1 MRLLIV
7 SNRLPL
13 NGVEKDGKL
22 VFEQSAG
29 GLVSG
34 LSAYLDS
41 LKSTSTQDIEY
52 VWIGWPGI
60 TVSDKLQPE
69 VKNVLEDLH
78 ASPVFLSEE
87 AMDKFYLGFCNKIIW
102 PLFHYFPSNT
112 IYDRDYWLH
121 YRDVN
126 KIFRDAVLAVIKPG
140 DVIWVHD
147 YHLML
152 LPGLL
157 REKLPDTPIG
167 FFLHIPF
174 PSYELYRLLPSVWGQ
189 EILRGL
195 LGANLIGFHTAEYA
209 QYFLRSVLRILGYEH
224 KLGQILSQDHAV
236 KVGTF
241 PMGIDYQ
248 RYHSSPSGS
257 EFEENLKEL
266 EQLLD
271 GFKAVLSVD
280 RLDYSKGISNRLQGY
295 KLFLENNPQWCEQV
309 VLLMIVVPSRIGVEH
324 YQQMKRQIDELVG
337 EINGRFGTL
346 NWTPIIYQYKFLP
359 LDSLLAMYR
368 QSDVA
373 LITPLRDGM
382 NLIAKEYVAARTDQ
396 TGVLIL
402 SEMAGAAKELGEALI
417 INPNNLE
424 SIAEALQQALIMPK
438 TEQKKR
444 NQVMQQ
450 RLKGYDVMRWSGD
463 FIQELLQV
471 QKEQSPTLPLGQHKQ
486 TLHTYFQEAYKRLLL
501 LDYDGTLVPF
511 ADSPDQAKPDPELL
525 DLLKALST
533 NADTEVVIISGRDR
547 ANLETWLGFLDIT
560 LVAEHGAWLKRRGEQ
575 WSLSKPLVNSWKGQL
590 LPKLEMYVDRL
601 PGSFIETKE
610 FSLVWHFRQSN
621 PELSAACARELMDEL
636 IPFTSN
642 DDIHILQG
650 NKVIEV
656 RNSEVTKGSTGLALA
671 LKQDYDFILAIGD
684 DTTDEDLFTI
694 LSLEHSWPS
703 GLKPKTFTIRVGT
716 DKSKAS
722 YCLPNYLEVRNT
734 LQELATGKDRT
745 VGGIG
750 VNA

>member
-13 NGVEKDGKL
+13 NGVQKDGKL
-22 VFEQSAG
+22 IFEQSAG

-34 LSAYLDS
+34 LSAYLDL
-41 LKSTSTQDIEY
+41 LKSTSAQDIEY

-60 TVSDKLQPE
+60 TVPDKMQPE
-69 VKNVLEDLH
+69 VKSVLGNLH
-78 ASPVFLSEE
+78 ASPVFLSEK

-112 IYDRDYWLH
+112 VYDKEYWLQ
-121 YRDVN
+121 YQDVN
-126 KIFRDAVLAVIKPG
+126 KIFRDVVLEVIKPG

-174 PSYELYRLLPSVWGQ
+174 PSYELYRLLPSSWGQ

-195 LGANLIGFHTAEYA
+195 LGANLIGFHTPEYA
-209 QYFLRSVLRILGYEH
+209 QYFLRTVLRILGHEH

-236 KVGTF
+236 KVDTF

-248 RYHSSPSGS
+248 RYHSIPNGS
-257 EFEENLKEL
+257 EFVQNMQDL

-295 KLFLENNPQWCEQV
+295 KLFLENNPQCREQV
-309 VLLMIVVPSRIGVEH
+309 VLLMIVVPSRVGVAH

-346 NWTPIIYQYKFLP
+346 SWTPIIYQYKFLP

-424 SIAEALQQALIMPK
+424 AIAEALQQALAMPE

-450 RLKGYDVMRWSGD
+450 RLKRYDVVRWSGD

-471 QKEQSPTLPLGQHKQ
+471 QKGQSQTLPLSRHKQ
-486 TLHTYFQEAYKRLLL
+486 TLHTGFRRADRRLLL

-511 ADSPDQAKPDPELL
+511 TDNPEQAKPDQELL
-525 DLLKALST
+525 ELLKELT
-533 NADTEVVIISGRDR
+533 NTNTDVVVISGRDR
-547 ANLETWLGFLDIT
+547 ATLETWLGFLNIT
-560 LVAEHGAWLKRRGEQ
+560 LVAEHGAWIKRRGEQ
-575 WSLSKPLVNSWKGQL
+575 WRLSKPLVNSWKRQL
-590 LPKLEMYVDRL
+590 LPMLEMYADRL
-601 PGSFIETKE
+601 PGSFIEEKE
-610 FSLVWHFRQSN
+610 FSLAWHFRQAN
-621 PELSAACARELMDEL
+621 PELSAACARELMDGL
-636 IPFTSN
+636 VAFTSN
-642 DDIHILQG
+642 VDIHILQG

-656 RNSEVTKGSTGLALA
+656 RNSEVTKGSTGLSFALT
-671 LKQDYDFILAIGD
+671 QDYDFILAIGD
-684 DTTDEDLFTI
+684 DTTDEDLFAI
-694 LSLEHSWPS
+694 LALEHSWPS
-703 GLKPKTFTIRVGT
+703 GLAPNRFTIRVGT
-716 DKSKAS
+716 DKSQAS
-722 YCLPNYLEVRNT
+722 YFLPDYLEVRKI
-734 LQELATGKDRT
+734 LQELAAGEDITIE
-745 VGGIG
+745 GIG

>member
-13 NGVEKDGKL
+13 NGVQKDGKL
-22 VFEQSAG
+22 IFEQSAG

-41 LKSTSTQDIEY
+41 LKSTTAQDIEY

-60 TVSDKLQPE
+60 TVPDKLQPE
-69 VKNVLEDLH
+69 VKSVLVDLH
-78 ASPVFLSEE
+78 ASPVFLSEK

-112 IYDRDYWLH
+112 VYDKDYWLQ
-121 YRDVN
+121 YQEVN
-126 KIFRDAVLAVIKPG
+126 KIFRDTVLEVIQPG

-157 REKLPDTPIG
+157 REKLPHTPIG

-174 PSYELYRLLPSVWGQ
+174 PSYELYRLLPSAWGQ

-195 LGANLIGFHTAEYA
+195 LGANLIGFHTQEYV

-224 KLGQILSQDHAV
+224 TLGQILSQDHAV
-236 KVGTF
+236 KVDTF

-248 RYHSSPSGS
+248 RYHSTPTGS
-257 EFEENLKEL
+257 EFGQNMQDL

-280 RLDYSKGISNRLQGY
+280 RLDYSKGISHRLQGY
-295 KLFLENNPQWCEQV
+295 KLFLENNPQWREQV
-309 VLLMIVVPSRIGVEH
+309 VLLMIVVPSRVGVEH

-382 NLIAKEYVAARTDQ
+382 NLVAKEYVAARTDQ

-424 SIAEALQQALIMPK
+424 AIAGALLQALIMPEI
-438 TEQKKR
+438 EQKKR
-444 NQVMQQ
+444 NEVMQQ
-450 RLKGYDVMRWSGD
+450 RLKRHDVARWSDD

-471 QKEQSPTLPLGQHKQ
+471 QKGQSRTLPLDQHKQ
-486 TLHTYFQEAYKRLLL
+486 TLHAEFHQADQRLLL

-511 ADSPDQAKPDPELL
+511 TDNPDQAQPDQELL
-525 DLLKALST
+525 DLLKRLE

-547 ANLETWLGFLDIT
+547 AILESWLGFLNIT
-560 LVAEHGAWLKRRGEQ
+560 LVAEHGAWIKRRGEQ
-575 WSLSKPLVNSWKGQL
+575 WRLSKPLVNSWKGQL
-590 LPKLEMYVDRL
+590 APMLEMYVDRL
-601 PGSFIETKE
+601 PGSFIEEKE
-610 FSLVWHFRQSN
+610 FSLVWHFRQAN

-636 IPFTSN
+636 MTFTSN
-642 DDIHILQG
+642 NNIHILQG

-656 RNSEVTKGSTGLALA
+656 RNSEVTKGSTGLSLALA
-671 LKQDYDFILAIGD
+671 QNYDFILAIGD
-684 DTTDEDLFTI
+684 DTTDEDLFAI
-694 LSLEHSWPS
+694 LALEHSWP
-703 GLKPKTFTIRVGT
+703 GVLPPKRFTIRVGT
-716 DKSKAS
+716 DKSQAS
-722 YCLPNYLEVRNT
+722 YFLPNNVEVREM
-734 LQELATGKDRT
+734 LQELVRGKHNS
-745 VGGIG
+745 GKHNI
-750 VNA
+750 

>member
-13 NGVEKDGKL
+13 NGVQKDGKL
-22 VFEQSAG
+22 IFEQSAG

-41 LKSTSTQDIEY
+41 LKSTTAQNIEY

-60 TVSDKLQPE
+60 TVPEKLQPE
-69 VKNVLEDLH
+69 VKNVLVDLH
-78 ASPVFLSEE
+78 AFPVFLSEK

-102 PLFHYFPSNT
+102 PLFHYFPS
-112 IYDRDYWLH
+112 YSVYEKDYWLQ
-121 YRDVN
+121 YQEVN
-126 KIFRDAVLAVIKPG
+126 EIFRDAVLDVIQPG

-157 REKLPDTPIG
+157 REKLPHTPIG

-174 PSYELYRLLPSVWGQ
+174 PSYELYRLLPSAWGQ

-195 LGANLIGFHTAEYA
+195 LGANLIGFHTQEYA

-224 KLGQILSQDHAV
+224 KLGQIQSQDHAV
-236 KVGTF
+236 KVETF

-248 RYHSSPSGS
+248 RYHSTPTGS
-257 EFEENLKEL
+257 EFGQNLKEL

-280 RLDYSKGISNRLQGY
+280 RLDYSKGISHRLQGY
-295 KLFLENNPQWCEQV
+295 KLFLENNPQWREQV
-309 VLLMIVVPSRIGVEH
+309 VLLMIVVPSRVGVEH

-382 NLIAKEYVAARTDQ
+382 NLVAKEYVAARTDQ

-402 SEMAGAAKELGEALI
+402 SEMAGAAKELGEALL

-424 SIAEALQQALIMPK
+424 AIAGALLQALTMPEI
-438 TEQKKR
+438 EQKKR
-444 NQVMQQ
+444 NEVMQQ
-450 RLKGYDVMRWSGD
+450 RLKRHDVARWSDD

-471 QKEQSPTLPLGQHKQ
+471 QKGQSRTLPLDQHKQ
-486 TLHTYFQEAYKRLLL
+486 TLHAEFHQADQRLLL

-511 ADSPDQAKPDPELL
+511 TDSPDQAQPDQELL
-525 DLLKALST
+525 ALLKSLE

-547 ANLETWLGFLDIT
+547 AILESWLGFLNIT
-560 LVAEHGAWLKRRGEQ
+560 LVAEHGAWIKRRGEQ
-575 WSLSKPLVNSWKGQL
+575 WRLSKPLINSWKHQL
-590 LPKLEMYVDRL
+590 APMLEMYVDRL
-601 PGSFIETKE
+601 PGSFIEEKE
-610 FSLVWHFRQSN
+610 FSLVWHFRQAD

-636 IPFTSN
+636 MTFTSN
-642 DDIHILQG
+642 NNIHILQG

-656 RNSEVTKGSTGLALA
+656 RNSEVTKGSSGLSLALA
-671 LKQDYDFILAIGD
+671 QNYDFILAIGD
-684 DTTDEDLFTI
+684 DTTDEDLFAS
-694 LSLEHSWPS
+694 LALEHSWP
-703 GLKPKTFTIRVGT
+703 GVLPPKRFTIRVGT
-716 DKSKAS
+716 DKSQAS
-722 YCLPNYLEVRNT
+722 YFLPNNVEVREM
-734 LQELATGKDRT
+734 LQELVRGKH
-745 VGGIG
+745 
-750 VNA
+750 NN

>member
-13 NGVEKDGKL
+13 NGVQKDGKL
-22 VFEQSAG
+22 IFEQSAG

-34 LSAYLDS
+34 LSAYLDL
-41 LKSTSTQDIEY
+41 LKTTSAQDIEY

-69 VKNVLEDLH
+69 VKHVLQGLH

-87 AMDKFYLGFCNKIIW
+87 AMEKFYLGFCNKIIW
-102 PLFHYFPSNT
+102 PLFHYFPSYT
-112 IYDRDYWLH
+112 VYDQDYWFQ

-126 KIFRDAVLAVIKPG
+126 KIFRDAVLEVIQPG

-157 REKLPDTPIG
+157 REKLPQTPIG

-174 PSYELYRLLPSVWGQ
+174 PSYELYRLLPAAWGQ

-195 LGANLIGFHTAEYA
+195 LGANLIGFHTPEYA
-209 QYFLRSVLRILGYEH
+209 QYFLRSVLRILGHEH

-236 KVGTF
+236 KVDTF

-248 RYHSSPSGS
+248 RYHSSPTGS
-257 EFEENLKEL
+257 EFRQNMQDL

-309 VLLMIVVPSRIGVEH
+309 VLLMIVVPSRVGVEH

-424 SIAEALQQALIMPK
+424 AIAEALQRALTMPES
-438 TEQKKR
+438 EQKMR

-450 RLKGYDVMRWSGD
+450 RLKGYDVVRWSGD

-471 QKEQSPTLPLGQHKQ
+471 QKGQSQTLPLGQHKQ
-486 TLHTYFQEAYKRLLL
+486 TLNTNYQQADKRLLL

-511 ADSPDQAKPDPELL
+511 TDSPDQAKPDQELL
-525 DLLKALST
+525 DLLKSLMK
-533 NADTEVVIISGRDR
+533 ADTEVVIISGRDR
-547 ANLETWLGFLDIT
+547 AILETWLGFLNIT
-560 LVAEHGAWLKRRGEQ
+560 LVAEHGAWIKRRGEQ
-575 WSLSKPLVNSWKGQL
+575 WSLSKPLVNSWKRQL
-590 LPKLEMYVDRL
+590 MPMLEMYVDRL
-601 PGSFIETKE
+601 PGSFIEEKE
-610 FSLVWHFRQSN
+610 FSLAWHFRQAN
-621 PELSAACARELMDEL
+621 QELSAACARELMDGL
-636 IPFTSN
+636 VAFTSN
-642 DDIHILQG
+642 VDIHILQG
-650 NKVIEV
+650 NKVIEI
-656 RNSEVTKGSTGLALA
+656 RNSEVTKGSTGLYLA
-671 LKQDYDFILAIGD
+671 LTDDYDFILAIGD
-684 DTTDEDLFTI
+684 DTTDEDLFAI
-694 LSLEHSWPS
+694 LALEHSWPG
-703 GLKPKTFTIRVGT
+703 GLAPKTFTIRVGT
-716 DKSKAS
+716 NKSQAS
-722 YCLPNYLEVRNT
+722 YFLTDYVDVRKI
-734 LQELATGKDRT
+734 LQELATGENRT
-745 VGGIG
+745 
-750 VNA
+750 

>member
-13 NGVEKDGKL
+13 NGVQKNGKL
-22 VFEQSAG
+22 IFEQSAG

-34 LSAYLDS
+34 LSAYLDL
-41 LKSTSTQDIEY
+41 LKSTSAQDVEY

-60 TVSDKLQPE
+60 TVSSEMQPE
-69 VKNVLEDLH
+69 ITSVLGDLN
-78 ASPVFLSEE
+78 ASPVFLSED

-102 PLFHYFPSNT
+102 PLFHYFPSYT
-112 IYDRDYWLH
+112 VYDKDYWLQ

-126 KIFRDAVLAVIKPG
+126 KIFRDAVLEIIEPG

-157 REKLPDTPIG
+157 REKLPNTPIG

-174 PSYELYRLLPSVWGQ
+174 PSYELYRLLPFTWGQ
-189 EILRGL
+189 EILHGL
-195 LGANLIGFHTAEYA
+195 LGANLIGFHTSEYA
-209 QYFLRSVLRILGYEH
+209 QYFLRSVLRILGHEH
-224 KLGQILSQDHAV
+224 KLGQILSQNHAV
-236 KVGTF
+236 KVNTF
-241 PMGIDYQ
+241 PMGIDFQ
-248 RYHSSPSGS
+248 RYHSNPNSS
-257 EFEENLKEL
+257 EFGENLKEL
-266 EQLLD
+266 EQLLH

-295 KLFLENNPQWCEQV
+295 KLFLESNPQWCEQV
-309 VLLMIVVPSRIGVEH
+309 VLLMIVVPSRVGVEH

-359 LDSLLAMYR
+359 LDSLLAMYQ

-382 NLIAKEYVAARTDQ
+382 NLIAKEYIAARTDQ

-424 SIAEALQQALIMPK
+424 AIADALQQALTMPE

-450 RLKGYDVMRWSGD
+450 RLKGYDVVNWSGN

-471 QKEQSPTLPLGQHKQ
+471 QKGQSQALPLSQHKQ
-486 TLHTYFQEAYKRLLL
+486 TLTTHFHQSDKHLLL

-511 ADSPDQAKPDPELL
+511 TNNPDQAEPDLELL
-525 DLLKALST
+525 DLLKGLT
-533 NADTEVVIISGRDR
+533 TDDTEVVIISGRDR
-547 ANLETWLGFLDIT
+547 AILETWLGFLDIT
-560 LVAEHGAWLKRRGEQ
+560 LVAEHGAWIKRRGEQ
-575 WSLSKPLVNSWKGQL
+575 WSLSKPLVNSWKRQL
-590 LPKLEMYVDRL
+590 MPMLQMYVDRL
-601 PGSFIETKE
+601 PGSFIEEKE
-610 FSLVWHFRQSN
+610 FSLVWHFRQAN
-621 PELSAACARELMDEL
+621 PELSAACARELTDEL
-636 IPFTSN
+636 IAFTSN
-642 DDIHILQG
+642 VDIHILQG
-650 NKVIEV
+650 NKVIEI
-656 RNSEVTKGSTGLALA
+656 RNSEVTKGSSGLYLALTD
-671 LKQDYDFILAIGD
+671 DYDFILAIGD
-684 DTTDEDLFTI
+684 DTTDEDLFAI
-694 LSLEHSWPS
+694 LELEHFWPGVS
-703 GLKPKTFTIRVGT
+703 APKTFTIRVGT
-716 DKSKAS
+716 DKSQAN
-722 YCLPNYLEVRNT
+722 YCLPNHVEVRNI
-734 LQELATGKDRT
+734 LQELAIRKDKT
-745 VGGIG
+745 IGGIG
-750 VNA
+750 INA

>member
-13 NGVEKDGKL
+13 NGVQQNGKL
-22 VFEQSAG
+22 IFEQSAG

-41 LKSTSTQDIEY
+41 LKSTSAQDIEY
-52 VWIGWPGI
+52 IWIGWPGI
-60 TVSDKLQPE
+60 TVPDKMQPE
-69 VKNVLEDLH
+69 VKSVLSDLC

-102 PLFHYFPSNT
+102 PLFHYFPT
-112 IYDRDYWLH
+112 YTVYDKDYWFQ
-121 YRDVN
+121 YQDVN
-126 KIFRDAVLAVIKPG
+126 KIFRDAVLEVIKPG
-140 DVIWVHD
+140 DIIWVHD

-152 LPGLL
+152 LPSLL
-157 REKLPDTPIG
+157 REKLPHTPIG

-174 PSYELYRLLPSVWGQ
+174 PSYELYRLLPAAWGS

-195 LGANLIGFHTAEYA
+195 LGANLIGFHTQEYA
-209 QYFLRSVLRILGYEH
+209 QYFLRSTLRILGHEH
-224 KLGQILSQDHAV
+224 KLGQILSQNHAV
-236 KVGTF
+236 KVDAF
-241 PMGIDYQ
+241 PMGIDFQ
-248 RYHSSPSGS
+248 RYHSIPSGS
-257 EFEENLKEL
+257 EFGHNLKEL
-266 EQLLD
+266 EQLLH
-271 GFKAVLSVD
+271 GFKAILSVD

-295 KLFLENNPQWCEQV
+295 KLFLETNPQWCEQV
-309 VLLMIVVPSRIGVEH
+309 VLLMIVVPSRVGVEH

-346 NWTPIIYQYKFLP
+346 NWTPIIYQYKHLP

-424 SIAEALQQALIMPK
+424 AIAGALQQALAMPE

-444 NQVMQQ
+444 NQVMQH
-450 RLKGYDVMRWSGD
+450 RLKGYDVVRWSGD

-471 QKEQSPTLPLGQHKQ
+471 QKDQFFTLPLDQHKQ
-486 TLHTYFQEAYKRLLL
+486 ALHTAFHQADKRLLL

-511 ADSPDQAKPDPELL
+511 TNNPDQAKPDQELL
-525 DLLKALST
+525 DLLKDLAK
-533 NADTEVVIISGRDR
+533 AGTEVVIISGRDR
-547 ANLETWLGFLDIT
+547 GILETWLGFLNIT
-560 LVAEHGAWLKRRGEQ
+560 LVGEHGAWLKRRGEQ
-575 WSLSKPLVNSWKGQL
+575 WSLSKPLVNSWKRQL
-590 LPKLEMYVDRL
+590 MPMLEMYTDRL
-601 PGSFIETKE
+601 PGSFIEEKE
-610 FSLVWHFRQSN
+610 FSLAWHFRQANS
-621 PELSAACARELMDEL
+621 ELSAACARELMDEL
-636 IPFTSN
+636 VAFTSN
-642 DDIHILQG
+642 VDIHILQG

-656 RNSEVTKGSTGLALA
+656 RNSEVTKGSTGLSLA

-684 DTTDEDLFTI
+684 DTTDEDLFAI
-694 LSLEHSWPS
+694 LALEHSWP
-703 GLKPKTFTIRVGT
+703 GVLAPKKFTIRVGT
-716 DKSKAS
+716 DKSQAS
-722 YCLPNYLEVRNT
+722 YFLPNYVEVRKV
-734 LQELATGKDRT
+734 LQELADME
-745 VGGIG
+745 
-750 VNA
+750 

>member
-1 MRLLIV
+1 MRLIIV

-13 NGVEKDGKL
+13 NGVQKECKL
-22 VFEQSAG
+22 KFEQSVG

-34 LSAYLDS
+34 LSAYLD
-41 LKSTSTQDIEY
+41 LMKSTSTQDVEY

-60 TVSDKLQPE
+60 TVPDKMQTD
-69 VKNVLEDLH
+69 VKRVLKDLN
-78 ASPVFLSEE
+78 ASPVFLSAE

-112 IYDRDYWLH
+112 DYDKDYWLQ
-121 YRDVN
+121 YREVN
-126 KIFRDAVLAVIKPG
+126 KIFRDAVLEVIQPG

-157 REKLPDTPIG
+157 REELPHTPIG

-174 PSYELYRLLPSVWGQ
+174 PSYELYRLLPSEWGQ
-189 EILRGL
+189 EILHGL
-195 LGANLIGFHTAEYA
+195 LGANLIGFHTHEYA

-224 KLGQILSQDHAV
+224 KLGQILAQDHAV
-236 KVGTF
+236 KVDTF

-248 RYHSSPSGS
+248 RYHSNPASSG
-257 EFEENLKEL
+257 FGQNMKEL

-309 VLLMIVVPSRIGVEH
+309 VLLMIVVPSRVGVKH

-359 LDSLLAMYR
+359 LNSLLAMYR

-382 NLIAKEYVAARTDQ
+382 NLIAKEYVAARPDQ

-424 SIAEALQQALIMPK
+424 AIAGALQQALTMPEA
-438 TEQKKR
+438 EQKKR
-444 NQVMQQ
+444 NKVMQQ
-450 RLKGYDVMRWSGD
+450 QLKRYDVVRWSGD

-471 QKEQSPTLPLGQHKQ
+471 QKSQSQTLPLDKHQQ
-486 TLHTYFQEAYKRLLL
+486 TLSTVFHQADKRLLL

-511 ADSPDQAKPDPELL
+511 TDSPDHAKPDKELL
-525 DLLKALST
+525 DLLQSLTET
-533 NADTEVVIISGRDR
+533 NTEVVIISGRDR
-547 ANLETWLGFLDIT
+547 AILETWLGFLNIT
-560 LVAEHGAWLKRRGEQ
+560 LVAEHGAWLKRPGEP
-575 WSLSKPLVNSWKGQL
+575 WSLRKPLINTWKRNL
-590 LPKLEMYVDRL
+590 MPILEMYADRL
-601 PGSFIETKE
+601 PGSFIEEKE
-610 FSLVWHFRQSN
+610 FSLAWHFRQAN

-636 IPFTSN
+636 VAFTSN
-642 DDIHILQG
+642 IDIHILQG
-650 NKVIEV
+650 NKVIEI
-656 RNSEVTKGSTGLALA
+656 RNSEVTKGSTGLYLA
-671 LKQDYDFILAIGD
+671 LKDDYDTILAIGD
-684 DTTDEDLFTI
+684 DTTDEDLFAV
-694 LSLEHSWPS
+694 LALEHSWP
-703 GLKPKTFTIRVGT
+703 GVLPPKTFTIRVGT
-716 DKSKAS
+716 DKSQAS
-722 YCLPNYLEVRNT
+722 YFLPDYMEVRKM
-734 LQELATGKDRT
+734 LQGLTSKTAQLKT
-745 VGGIG
+745 I
-750 VNA
+750 

>member
-13 NGVEKDGKL
+13 NGVQKEGKL

-34 LSAYLDS
+34 LSAYLDL
-41 LKSTSTQDIEY
+41 LKSTSAQDIEY

-60 TVSDKLQPE
+60 TVQDKMQTE
-69 VKNVLEDLH
+69 VKSVLGDLH

-112 IYDRDYWLH
+112 VYDKDYWLQ
-121 YRDVN
+121 YQEVN
-126 KIFRDAVLAVIKPG
+126 KIFRDAVLEEIKPG

-157 REKLPDTPIG
+157 REKLPHTPIG

-174 PSYELYRLLPSVWGQ
+174 PSYELYRLLPSAWGQ

-195 LGANLIGFHTAEYA
+195 LGANLIGFHTHEYA

-236 KVGTF
+236 KVDTF

-248 RYHSSPSGS
+248 RYHSNPTGS
-257 EFEENLKEL
+257 EFEQNLKEL

-295 KLFLENNPQWCEQV
+295 KLFLENNPQWREQV
-309 VLLMIVVPSRIGVEH
+309 VLLMIVVPSRVGVEH

-359 LDSLLAMYR
+359 LNSLLAMYR

-417 INPNNLE
+417 INPNNIE
-424 SIAEALQQALIMPK
+424 AIAGALQQALAMPE

-444 NQVMQQ
+444 NVVMQQ
-450 RLKGYDVMRWSGD
+450 RLKRYDVVRWSGD

-471 QKEQSPTLPLGQHKQ
+471 QKGQSRTRPLDQHKQ
-486 TLHTYFQEAYKRLLL
+486 ALHAGFHQAGKRLLL
-501 LDYDGTLVPF
+501 VDYDGTLVPF
-511 ADSPDQAKPDPELL
+511 TDSPDQAKPDKELL
-525 DLLKALST
+525 DLLKSLA

-547 ANLETWLGFLDIT
+547 AILETWLGSLDIT

-575 WSLSKPLVNSWKGQL
+575 WSLSKPLVNSWKRQL
-590 LPKLEMYVDRL
+590 IPMLEMYADRL
-601 PGSFIETKE
+601 PGSFIEEKE
-610 FSLVWHFRQSN
+610 FSLAWHFRQAD

-636 IPFTSN
+636 VAFTSN
-642 DDIHILQG
+642 IDIHILQG

-656 RNSEVTKGSTGLALA
+656 RNSEVTKGSTGLHLA
-671 LKQDYDFILAIGD
+671 LTDNYDFILAIGD
-684 DTTDEDLFTI
+684 DTTDEDLFAI
-694 LSLEHSWPS
+694 LALEHSWP
-703 GLKPKTFTIRVGT
+703 GMLPPNTFTIRVGT
-716 DKSKAS
+716 DKSQAS
-722 YCLPNYLEVRNT
+722 YFLPSYVEVKEM
-734 LQELATGKDRT
+734 LQELAAGRT
-745 VGGIG
+745 Q
-750 VNA
+750 NN

>member
-13 NGVEKDGKL
+13 NGVQKDGKL
-22 VFEQSAG
+22 TFEQSAG

-34 LSAYLDS
+34 LSAYLDL
-41 LKSTSTQDIEY
+41 LKSTSAQDIEY

-60 TVSDKLQPE
+60 TVPDKLQPE
-69 VKNVLEDLH
+69 VKSVLGELN
-78 ASPVFLSEE
+78 ASPVFLSEK

-112 IYDRDYWLH
+112 VYDKDYWLQ
-121 YRDVN
+121 YQEVN
-126 KIFRDAVLAVIKPG
+126 KIFRDVVLEEIQPG

-157 REKLPDTPIG
+157 REKLPHTPIG

-174 PSYELYRLLPSVWGQ
+174 PSFELYRLLPSSWGQ
-189 EILRGL
+189 EILHGL
-195 LGANLIGFHTAEYA
+195 LGANLIGFHTPEYA
-209 QYFLRSVLRILGYEH
+209 QYFLRSVLRIIGYEH
-224 KLGQILSQDHAV
+224 KLGQILSQEHAV
-236 KVGTF
+236 KVDAF

-248 RYHSSPSGS
+248 RYHSTPTGS
-257 EFEENLKEL
+257 EFWQNMKEL

-271 GFKAVLSVD
+271 GYKAVLSVD

-295 KLFLENNPQWCEQV
+295 KLFLENNPQWREQV
-309 VLLMIVVPSRIGVEH
+309 VLLMIVVPSRVGVEH
-324 YQQMKRQIDELVG
+324 YQRMKQKIDELVG
-337 EINGRFGTL
+337 EINGRFGTF

-382 NLIAKEYVAARTDQ
+382 NLIAKEYIAARTDQ

-402 SEMAGAAKELGEALI
+402 SEMAGAARELGEALI

-424 SIAEALQQALIMPK
+424 AIAEALQQALVMPE

-450 RLKGYDVMRWSGD
+450 RLKGYDVVRWSGD

-471 QKEQSPTLPLGQHKQ
+471 QKGQSQTLPLGQHKV
-486 TLHTYFQEAYKRLLL
+486 TLHSAFHRANRRLLL

-511 ADSPDQAKPDPELL
+511 TDSPDQAKPDQELL
-525 DLLKALST
+525 DLLKILTDT
-533 NADTEVVIISGRDR
+533 NTEIVIISGRDR
-547 ANLETWLGFLDIT
+547 TTLETWLGFLNIT

-575 WSLSKPLVNSWKGQL
+575 WRLSKPLVNSWKRQL
-590 LPKLEMYVDRL
+590 MPMLEMYADRL
-601 PGSFIETKE
+601 PGSFIEEKE
-610 FSLVWHFRQSN
+610 FSLAWHFRQAN
-621 PELSAACARELMDEL
+621 PELSSACARELMDEL
-636 IPFTSN
+636 VAFTSN
-642 DDIHILQG
+642 VDIHILQG

-656 RNSEVTKGSTGLALA
+656 RNSEVTKGSTGLSLA
-671 LKQDYDFILAIGD
+671 LIQDYDFILAIGD
-684 DTTDEDLFTI
+684 DTTDEDLFAI
-694 LSLEHSWPS
+694 LALEHSWP
-703 GLKPKTFTIRVGT
+703 GVLAPKTFTIRVGT
-716 DKSKAS
+716 DKSQAS
-722 YCLPNYLEVRNT
+722 YFLPDYMEVRKMF
-734 LQELATGKDRT
+734 QELAAGEDR
-745 VGGIG
+745 
-750 VNA
+750 NN